1 MRKQKKPAEK
11 GNRGRHLRDAA
22 EEKLARTRGAASE
35 MKEKTPEELV
45 HELRVHQIELQMQ
58 NEELKKAQLAL
69 EVSRDKYLDLYDFA
83 PVGFFTFTRGGRIAE
98 VNLTGA
104 ALLGAERQELLNR
117 GFGHFVAPENL
128 EQWER
133 HLVSVYKSEEKQSCD
148 LALKREDGATFHARL
163 DSIRLDLPTARLPDG
178 QEQAGLSAEQAG
190 VSGGTPVVRTAVSD
204 ITDRKRMDENI
215 RLLATVVRNSN
226 DAVTVQ
232 DFEGRII
239 SWNRGAELMY
249 GYSEDE
255 AFQMTIWRLMPAG
268 KRTEQEQLVRRLRT
282 GETIHSFETQR
293 LTKEGRLLDVWLTV
307 TKLVDDAGTPVGIA
321 STERDITERKRTE
334 EALKKTIADME
345 RSNKELEQFA
355 YVASHD
361 LQEPLRMVESFTQLL
376 AKRYKDKLD
385 ADANEF
391 IGYAVDGANRMQK
404 MINDLL
410 SYSRVGTR
418 GKPFEA
424 VGCTAILNQALT
436 NLRMAIEETGAMIT
450 QDPLPTVMGDESQLV
465 QLFQNL
471 IDNAIKF
478 RREEEPPRIH
488 ISAEDRGNDWFFSI
502 KDNGIGIDP
511 QYNERIFIIFQ
522 RLHRREEHP
531 GTGIGLTICKKIVE
545 RHGGRVW
552 VDSQPG
558 NGSTFYFTIPK
569 AGGLRL

>member
-1 MRKQKKPAEK
+1 
-11 GNRGRHLRDAA
+11 
-22 EEKLARTRGAASE
+22 
-35 MKEKTPEELV
+35 MKEKTPKELV

-69 EVSRDKYLDLYDFA
+69 EVSRNKYLDLYDFA

-133 HLVSVYKSEEKQSCD
+133 HLVSMYKSEEKQSCD

-163 DSIRLDLPTARLPDG
+163 DSIRLALPTARLPDG
-178 QEQAGLSAEQAG
+178 QEQAG
-190 VSGGTPVVRTAVSD
+190 VSGGTPVVRTTVSD

-255 AFQMTIWRLMPAG
+255 AFQMTIWRLMPAS
-268 KRTEQEQLVRRLRT
+268 KRTEQEQLVRRLRA

-293 LTKEGRLLDVWLTV
+293 LTREGRLLDVWLTV

-321 STERDITERKRTE
+321 STDRDITERKRAE
-334 EALKKTIADME
+334 EVLRKTIADMD

-361 LQEPLRMVESFTQLL
+361 LQEPLRMVASFTQLL

-410 SYSRVGTR
+410 SYSRVETR

-436 NLRMAIEETGAMIT
+436 NLRMVIEETGAMIT
-450 QDPLPTVMGDESQLV
+450 QDPLPTVMGEESQLV

-478 RREEEPPRIH
+478 RREEPPRIH
-488 ISAEDRGNDWFFSI
+488 ISAEDRGNDWFFSV

-522 RLHRREEHP
+522 RLHRREEYP

-569 AGGLRL
+569 TGGLRL

>member
-1 MRKQKKPAEK
+1 
-11 GNRGRHLRDAA
+11 
-22 EEKLARTRGAASE
+22 

-104 ALLGAERQELLNR
+104 ALLGGERQELLNR

-163 DSIRLDLPTARLPDG
+163 DSIRLDLPPARLPNG

-190 VSGGTPVVRTAVSD
+190 VRGGTPVVRTAVSD

-255 AFQMTIWRLMPAG
+255 AFQMTIWRLMPAS
-268 KRTEQEQLVRRLRT
+268 KRTEQEQLVRRLRA

-293 LTKEGRLLDVWLTV
+293 LTREGRLLDVWLTV

-321 STERDITERKRTE
+321 STDRDITERKRAE
-334 EALKKTIADME
+334 EVLRKTIADME

-361 LQEPLRMVESFTQLL
+361 LQEPLRMVESFTQLI

-391 IGYAVDGANRMQK
+391 IGYAVDGANRMEK

-410 SYSRVGTR
+410 SYSRVETR

-436 NLRMAIEETGAMIT
+436 NLRMVIEETGAMIT
-450 QDPLPTVMGDESQLV
+450 QDPLPTVMGAESQLV

-478 RREEEPPRIH
+478 RREEPPRIH
-488 ISAEDRGNDWFFSI
+488 ISAEDRGNDWFFSV

-522 RLHRREEHP
+522 RLHRREEYP

-569 AGGLRL
+569 TGGLRL

>member
-1 MRKQKKPAEK
+1 MRKQKNPAEK

-22 EEKLARTRGAASE
+22 KEKLARTPGAASE

-58 NEELKKAQLAL
+58 NGELKKAQLAL

-133 HLVSVYKSEEKQSCD
+133 HLVSMYKSEEKQSCD

-163 DSIRLDLPTARLPDG
+163 DSIRLALPTARLPDG
-178 QEQAGLSAEQAG
+178 QEQAG
-190 VSGGTPVVRTAVSD
+190 VSGGTPVIRTAVSD

-255 AFQMTIWRLMPAG
+255 AFQMTIWRLMPAS
-268 KRTEQEQLVRRLRT
+268 KRTEQEQLVRRLRA

-293 LTKEGRLLDVWLTV
+293 LTREGRLLDVWLTV

-321 STERDITERKRTE
+321 STDRDITERKRTE
-334 EALKKTIADME
+334 EVLRKTIADMD

-361 LQEPLRMVESFTQLL
+361 LQEPLRMVASFTQLL

-410 SYSRVGTR
+410 SYSRVETR

-488 ISAEDRGNDWFFSI
+488 ISAEDRGNDWFFSV

-522 RLHRREEHP
+522 RLHRREEYP

-569 AGGLRL
+569 TGGLRL

>member
-1 MRKQKKPAEK
+1 
-11 GNRGRHLRDAA
+11 
-22 EEKLARTRGAASE
+22 
-35 MKEKTPEELV
+35 
-45 HELRVHQIELQMQ
+45 
-58 NEELKKAQLAL
+58 
-69 EVSRDKYLDLYDFA
+69 
-83 PVGFFTFTRGGRIAE
+83 
-98 VNLTGA
+98 
-104 ALLGAERQELLNR
+104 
-117 GFGHFVAPENL
+117 
-128 EQWER
+128 
-133 HLVSVYKSEEKQSCD
+133 
-148 LALKREDGATFHARL
+148 
-163 DSIRLDLPTARLPDG
+163 
-178 QEQAGLSAEQAG
+178 
-190 VSGGTPVVRTAVSD
+190 
-204 ITDRKRMDENI
+204 MDENI

-255 AFQMTIWRLMPAG
+255 AFQMTIWRLMPAS
-268 KRTEQEQLVRRLRT
+268 KRTEQEQLVRRLRA

-293 LTKEGRLLDVWLTV
+293 LTREGRLLDVWLTV

-321 STERDITERKRTE
+321 STDRDITERKRAE
-334 EALKKTIADME
+334 EVLRKTIADMD

-361 LQEPLRMVESFTQLL
+361 LQEPLRMVASFTQLL

-391 IGYAVDGANRMQK
+391 IGYAVDGANRMEK

-410 SYSRVGTR
+410 SYSRVETR

-436 NLRMAIEETGAMIT
+436 NLRMVIEETGAMIT
-450 QDPLPTVMGDESQLV
+450 QDPLPTVMGAESQLV

-478 RREEEPPRIH
+478 RREEPPRIH
-488 ISAEDRGNDWFFSI
+488 VSAEDRGNDWFFSV

-522 RLHRREEHP
+522 RLHRREEYP

-569 AGGLRL
+569 TGGLRL

>member
-1 MRKQKKPAEK
+1 
-11 GNRGRHLRDAA
+11 
-22 EEKLARTRGAASE
+22 

-45 HELRVHQIELQMQ
+45 HELRVHRIELQIQ
-58 NEELKKAQLAL
+58 NEELKEAQLAL
-69 EVSRDKYLDLYDFA
+69 EASRDKYSDLYHFA

-104 ALLGAERQELLNR
+104 ALLRIERQELLNR

-133 HLVSVYKSEEKQSCD
+133 HLVSMYKSEEKQSCD

-178 QEQAGLSAEQAG
+178 QEQAG
-190 VSGGTPVVRTAVSD
+190 VSGGTPVIRTAVSD

-255 AFQMTIWRLMPAG
+255 ALQMSIWRLTPAG
-268 KRTEQEQLVRRLRT
+268 KRTEQEQLVQRLRA

-293 LTKEGRLLDVWLTV
+293 LTREGRLLDVWLTV

-321 STERDITERKRTE
+321 STDRDITERKRAE
-334 EALKKTIADME
+334 EVLRKTIADMD

-361 LQEPLRMVESFTQLL
+361 LQEPLRMVASFTQLL

-391 IGYAVDGANRMQK
+391 IGYAVDGANRMEK

-410 SYSRVGTR
+410 SYSRVETR

-450 QDPLPTVMGDESQLV
+450 QDPLPTVMGAESQLV

-478 RREEEPPRIH
+478 RREEPPRIH
-488 ISAEDRGNDWFFSI
+488 ISAEDRGNDWFFSV

-522 RLHRREEHP
+522 RLHRREEYP

-569 AGGLRL
+569 TGGLRL

>member
-1 MRKQKKPAEK
+1 
-11 GNRGRHLRDAA
+11 
-22 EEKLARTRGAASE
+22 
-35 MKEKTPEELV
+35 
-45 HELRVHQIELQMQ
+45 
-58 NEELKKAQLAL
+58 
-69 EVSRDKYLDLYDFA
+69 
-83 PVGFFTFTRGGRIAE
+83 
-98 VNLTGA
+98 
-104 ALLGAERQELLNR
+104 
-117 GFGHFVAPENL
+117 
-128 EQWER
+128 
-133 HLVSVYKSEEKQSCD
+133 

-178 QEQAGLSAEQAG
+178 QEQAGLSAEQTG

-204 ITDRKRMDENI
+204 ITDRKQMDENI

-255 AFQMTIWRLMPAG
+255 AFQMTIWRLMPAS
-268 KRTEQEQLVRRLRT
+268 KRTEQEQLVRRLRA

-293 LTKEGRLLDVWLTV
+293 LTREGRLLDVWLTV

-321 STERDITERKRTE
+321 STDRDITERKRTE
-334 EALKKTIADME
+334 EVLKKTIADMD

-361 LQEPLRMVESFTQLL
+361 LQEPLRMVASFTQLL

-436 NLRMAIEETGAMIT
+436 NLRMVIEETGAMIT
-450 QDPLPTVMGDESQLV
+450 QDPLPTVMGEESQLV

-478 RREEEPPRIH
+478 RREEPPRIH

-522 RLHRREEHP
+522 RLHRREEYP

-569 AGGLRL
+569 TGGLRL